1 MFDQTKPT
9 CTIYVLHSRQ
19 AQSIG
24 DQDVMKCLNLVN
36 DPQCFIC
43 SGTKSHILGAKY
55 LID

>member
-9 CTIYVLHSRQ
+9 CTIHVLHSRQ

-43 SGTKSHILGAKY
+43 SGTKSHNLGAKF
-55 LID
+55 